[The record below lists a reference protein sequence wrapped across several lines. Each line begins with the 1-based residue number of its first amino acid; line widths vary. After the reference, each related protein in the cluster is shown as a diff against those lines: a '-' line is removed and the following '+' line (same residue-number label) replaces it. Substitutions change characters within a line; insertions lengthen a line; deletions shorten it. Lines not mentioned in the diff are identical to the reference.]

1 MFLQKIYNSNESKVS
16 KKCQKV
22 CVFRKRLLFSV
33 MLIGVMA
40 FACGCK
46 GSSNRSNSPSD
57 LNPTDFSDGKESTS
71 HTTGASSSAAASE
84 TSTEAKPSLPD
95 ESGRP
100 VINFYHSYHADRQDR
115 DLCSSFVST
124 WTAKKDIVILEPLA
138 YDQPKHMGSI
148 SSYATFWR
156 ELWEAFPDAG
166 QCKLGYCMDITLSDG
181 NTVHKVVT
189 KPSDTDSFY
198 NYVEMYLYDDVHQK
212 PNTWYSHL
220 LDTQV
225 TDQTLM
231 TSIKLT
237 AGSQIHLV
245 KTISVRVFVYAG
257 PEDFDEKGDFIGTHI
272 STAVLTQP

>member
-1 MFLQKIYNSNESKVS
+1 MFLQKIYQLNESK
-16 KKCQKV
+16 KYQKV

-33 MLIGVMA
+33 MLLGLMA

-46 GSSNRSNSPSD
+46 ESSDRPASPSGS
-57 LNPTDFSDGKESTS
+57 NPAGVSDISESTDNAYD
-71 HTTGASSSAAASE
+71 ASSFAAASDA
-84 TSTEAKPSLPD
+84 STEEQPSLPD
-95 ESGRP
+95 ENGRP
-100 VINFYHSYHADRQDR
+100 VINFYHSYRADRQDR
-115 DLCSSFVST
+115 DLCSSFVSA

-138 YDQPKHMGSI
+138 YDQPTHVGSI

-156 ELWEAFPDAG
+156 ELWEAFPCAG

-181 NTVHKVVT
+181 NTVHKVIT

-225 TDQTLM
+225 TDRTLM

-245 KTISVRVFVYAG
+245 KTISVSVFVYAG
-257 PEDFDEKGDFIGTHI
+257 PEDFNEKGDFTGTHI